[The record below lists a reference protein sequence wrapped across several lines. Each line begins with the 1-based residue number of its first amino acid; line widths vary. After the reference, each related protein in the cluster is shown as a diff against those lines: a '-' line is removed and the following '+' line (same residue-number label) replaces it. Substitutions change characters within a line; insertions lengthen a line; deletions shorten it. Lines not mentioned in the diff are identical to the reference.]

1 MSNQDELRGFWA
13 SRETCTPPNKD
24 HDEQVA
30 LHSRFKDITDQDLI
44 RLEGS
49 QPPKLSG
56 GNLTPVAPVR
66 TPIGAV
72 YYKFLSLTA
81 STIFHTGSNQ
91 LYLNISI
98 IEEEDSGTNDEDD
111 SPEHGLSAPD
121 INSKLKDMRP
131 QFENL
136 ITKFKDPPLF
146 LFSSISG
153 RYGPVNIFYDTGNSH
168 CLFCKGTAKNLYGVR
183 VKKGPQPLG
192 AVGGTTLWGGEPG
205 LPCLSPPRV
214 AVSP

>member
-1 MSNQDELRGFWA
+1 
-13 SRETCTPPNKD
+13 
-24 HDEQVA
+24 
-30 LHSRFKDITDQDLI
+30 
-44 RLEGS
+44 
-49 QPPKLSG
+49 
-56 GNLTPVAPVR
+56 
-66 TPIGAV
+66 
-72 YYKFLSLTA
+72 
-81 STIFHTGSNQ
+81 
-91 LYLNISI
+91 
-98 IEEEDSGTNDEDD
+98 
-111 SPEHGLSAPD
+111 
-121 INSKLKDMRP
+121 MRP

-183 VKKGPQPLG
+183 VKPLG

>member
-91 LYLNISI
+91 LYLTASSRKRTLELMTRMTPLSTGCQPLISI
-98 IEEEDSGTNDEDD
+98 
-111 SPEHGLSAPD
+111 P
-121 INSKLKDMRP
+121 NSR
-131 QFENL
+131 
-136 ITKFKDPPLF
+136 I
-146 LFSSISG
+146 
-153 RYGPVNIFYDTGNSH
+153 
-168 CLFCKGTAKNLYGVR
+168 
-183 VKKGPQPLG
+183 
-192 AVGGTTLWGGEPG
+192 
-205 LPCLSPPRV
+205 
-214 AVSP
+214 